1 MVPECHK
8 LSLELK
14 ISKSDSKSKVKIY
27 RGYDLRCIP
36 IHETVYN
43 LEPSCNPDSSVRVC
57 VGKLVRVLS
66 VHAVGMH
73 TYMHEL
79 ELF

>member
-14 ISKSDSKSKVKIY
+14 ISKSDSKSKFTIY

-36 IHETVYN
+36 IHETVY
-43 LEPSCNPDSSVRVC
+43 SSTHTLPVRVC

-66 VHAVGMH
+66 VLAVGMH